1 MTERRP
7 FVLLSVAVSLDGYID
22 DNHPERLRLSN
33 PADFDRVDEERKD
46 VDAILIGANTVRRDN
61 PRLVV
66 KSEERRAQRVAAG
79 KRAYPIKVTIT
90 ATGDIDPGSKFFS
103 TEGVEKIVYTT
114 DAAGAKAKERL
125 GEVATIVT
133 LGETV
138 TPEAV
143 LEDLA
148 RHGVERVMVEGGG
161 HIHTMFLTA
170 DLVDELQIVFAPI
183 FVGQDSAPR
192 FVHKGAFP
200 QDFRNRMNLIET
212 RAIGDCALLRYQ
224 PTR

>member
-1 MTERRP
+1 MSERRP

-33 PADFDRVDEERKD
+33 PADFDRVDEERKE
-46 VDAILIGANTVRRDN
+46 VDAILIGGNTVRRDN

-79 KRAYPIKVTIT
+79 KPAYPIKVTIT
-90 ATGDIDPGSKFFS
+90 ASGDLDPGSKFFG
-103 TEGVEKIVYTT
+103 TEDAEKIVYTT
-114 DAAGAKAKERL
+114 DGAEVTTKERL
-125 GEVATIVT
+125 GDVATIVA

-138 TPEAV
+138 TPTAV

-148 RHGVERVMVEGGG
+148 ARGVERVMVEGGG

-192 FVHKGAFP
+192 FVHESAFP
-200 QDFRNRMNLIET
+200 QDFRNRMDLIET
-212 RAIGDCALLRYQ
+212 RAVGDCALLRYR
-224 PTR
+224 PIR

>member
-1 MTERRP
+1 MAERLP

-33 PADFDRVDEERKD
+33 LADFDRVDEERKG

-79 KRAYPIKVTIT
+79 KPAYPIKVTIT
-90 ATGDIDPGSKFFS
+90 ASGDLDPGSKFFG
-103 TEGVEKIVYTT
+103 TVDAEKIVYTT
-114 DAAGAKAKERL
+114 DAAEATVKERL
-125 GEVATIVT
+125 GNVATVVA

-138 TPEAV
+138 TPAAV

-148 RHGVERVMVEGGG
+148 ARGVERIMVEGGG
-161 HIHTMFLTA
+161 HIHTVFLTA

-183 FVGQDSAPR
+183 FVGQNSAPR
-192 FVHKGAFP
+192 FVHDGVFP

-212 RAIGDCALLRYQ
+212 RAVGDCALLRYR
-224 PTR
+224 PIR

>member
-33 PADFDRVDEERKD
+33 AADFDRVDEERQN

-66 KSEERRAQRVAAG
+66 KSEERRAQRVANG
-79 KRAYPIKVTIT
+79 KPAYPTKVTIT
-90 ATGDIDPGSKFFS
+90 ASGDLDPGSKFFGA
-103 TEGVEKIVYTT
+103 EGAEKIVYTT
-114 DAAGAKAKERL
+114 DGSQTTAKERL
-125 GEVATIVT
+125 GDVATIVA

-138 TPEAV
+138 TPAAV
-143 LEDLA
+143 LANLA
-148 RHGVERVMVEGGG
+148 SRGVERVMVEGGG

-170 DLVDELQIVFAPI
+170 DLVDELQVVFAPI
-183 FVGQDSAPR
+183 FVGQNSAPR
-192 FVHKGAFP
+192 FVYEGVFP
-200 QDFRNRMNLIET
+200 QDFRNRMELIET
-212 RAIGDCALLRYQ
+212 RAVGDCALLRYR
-224 PTR
+224 PIR

>member
-1 MTERRP
+1 VTEHRP
-7 FVLLSVAVSLDGYID
+7 YVLLSVAVSLDGYID
-22 DNHPERLRLSN
+22 DNLPERLRLSN
-33 PADFDRVDEERKD
+33 AADFDRVDEERKG

-66 KSEERRAQRVAAG
+66 KSEERRTQRVAAG
-79 KRAYPIKVTIT
+79 KPAYPIKVTIT
-90 ATGDIDPGSKFFS
+90 ASGDLDPDSKFFG
-103 TEGVEKIVYTT
+103 TEGAEKIVYTT
-114 DAAGAKAKERL
+114 DIAKATTKERL
-125 GEVATIVT
+125 GDVATIVAV
-133 LGETV
+133 GETV

-148 RHGVERVMVEGGG
+148 ARGVERVMVEGGG

-170 DLVDELQIVFAPI
+170 DLVDELQVVFAPI

-192 FVHKGAFP
+192 FVHDGVFP

-224 PTR
+224 PIR